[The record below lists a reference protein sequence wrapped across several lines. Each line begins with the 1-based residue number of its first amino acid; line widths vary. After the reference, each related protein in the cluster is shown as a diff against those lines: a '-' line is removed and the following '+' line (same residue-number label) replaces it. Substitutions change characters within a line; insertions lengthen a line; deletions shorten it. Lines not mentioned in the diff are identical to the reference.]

1 MNIRGSLFDISPKQ
15 YSDEVMLQKQLL
27 FAEAVTCYLQS
38 QRFMSVN
45 YTLWVNVE
53 IQGKW
58 LL

>member
-38 QRFMSVN
+38 QRFKSVN
-45 YTLWVNVE
+45 YALWVNVE
-53 IQGKW
+53 IQGK
-58 LL
+58 